1 MVPPVWAQVK
11 TRLPSCSHRTRK
23 SICELGHRHFRA
35 LPERA
40 PLLTSS
46 AFSSRLQAS
55 TISLLDRYG
64 ILITGLPA
72 PALAPNPAF
81 APLSKRNNSSK
92 TCQNTSLCNNLQR
105 LPHSTPASPRLLPP
119 PPPALCS
126 PLLSSSL
133 AGPQQQPLNPPAPF
147 LTCGFQDQGCGQ
159 MV

>member
-11 TRLPSCSHRTRK
+11 TRLPSCSHRIRK
-23 SICELGHRHFRA
+23 SICEHGHRHFRV

-64 ILITGLPA
+64 ILITGLSA

-92 TCQNTSLCNNLQR
+92 TCQNTPLCNNLQR
-105 LPHSTPASPRLLPP
+105 LPHSTLTPAFHGPRPHPLSSQLPP
-119 PPPALCS
+119 RHPKPISGCC
-126 PLLSSSL
+126 
-133 AGPQQQPLNPPAPF
+133 F
-147 LTCGFQDQGCGQ
+147 LHL
-159 MV
+159 